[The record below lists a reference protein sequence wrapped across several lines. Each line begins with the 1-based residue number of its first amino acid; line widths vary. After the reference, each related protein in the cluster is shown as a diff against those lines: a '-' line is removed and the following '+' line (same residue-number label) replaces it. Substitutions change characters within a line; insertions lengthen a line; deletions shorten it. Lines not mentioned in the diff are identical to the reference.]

1 MKEALHALVERAS
14 PPQQA
19 LSQVREYLQARLLG
33 GIQRTGGMIPLA
45 FHGGTA
51 LRFLYRLPRYSEDL
65 DFALERA
72 APDFAL
78 RGSAQALAREL
89 RAEGYS
95 LRVRLVE
102 RTTVH
107 AAWFRF
113 DGLLYELGLSPHAG
127 QALCIKI
134 EVDTRP
140 PAGAVCTTSVVRR
153 HLVLHLHHHDR
164 ASLLAGK
171 LHAILQRAHPKG
183 RDYFDLLWYLADP
196 TWPEPNTVLL
206 LNALRQTGFE
216 GELPTASSWPR
227 LVSDRLAT
235 LSFERLS
242 ADVEPFL
249 ESGADADALTAAN
262 LMRLLEDRLRTAKDH

>member
-14 PPQQA
+14 TPQQA
-19 LSQVREYLQARLLG
+19 LCQVREYLQARLLG
-33 GIQRTGGMIPLA
+33 GIQRAGGMVALA

-78 RGSAQALAREL
+78 RGFAEPSVREL

-95 LRVRLVE
+95 LRVRLVA
-102 RTTVH
+102 RTAVH

-113 DGLLYELGLSPHAG
+113 DGLLHELGLSPHAG
-127 QALCIKI
+127 QALSIKI

-171 LHAILQRAHPKG
+171 LHAILQRAHAKG
-183 RDYFDLLWYLADP
+183 RDFFDLLWYLADP
-196 TWPEPNTVLL
+196 TWPEPNIMLL
-206 LNALRQTGFE
+206 RNALRQTGFA
-216 GELPTASSWPR
+216 GALPTASSWPR
-227 LVSDRLAT
+227 LVSDRLAS
-235 LSFERLS
+235 LDWKRIS

-249 ESGADADALTAAN
+249 EPGADADALTPAN
-262 LMRLLEDRLRTAKDH
+262 LMRLLEARLRATTDH